1 MERKITVNVTVE
13 PLAPCKKLLRVELDV
28 KSVDEAFETVTRNF
42 QKEAALPGFRPGKA
56 PKDMVLKKYGAEI
69 RDEARRTLIGNHYRE
84 ALKQNNIDP
93 VSQPDIEEIQFEKG
107 QNLIFSATVETRPEF
122 ELPQYKGLPAKLE
135 AKQVTDADVN
145 NAIDLL
151 RGRHATYQAVDRELR
166 LGDVAVIQYSGRSEG
181 QPLTQFAPTAKGL
194 TEQTGFWLEL
204 KPGEFIPGFCEQL
217 VGARAGDKRVVQV
230 EFPADFVSK
239 DLQGRKAEYDV
250 QVTEAKE
257 KVLPEVNDEFAGKYG
272 AANVEKITIAVR
284 ESLEN
289 ELKFSKSRSVRQQ
302 VVQQLLQTLNF
313 DIPESVLAQET
324 RNLVYDL
331 VHQNT
336 KRGVS
341 KELIETQKDEIFAAA
356 SANARERVRLAFVVQ
371 RIAENEKIQVEQ
383 EDIVRQVRMVA
394 AMNSIPEAEILK
406 DLNRNQNG
414 LNDMIRQALHE
425 KTLRFLEQNAVVTE
439 TPPAA

>member
-1 MERKITVNVTVE
+1 MNVTVE

-272 AANVEKITIAVR
+272 AANVEKMTIAVR

-439 TPPAA
+439 TPPSA

>member
-1 MERKITVNVTVE
+1 MNVTVE

-56 PKDMVLKKYGAEI
+56 PKDMVLKRYGAEI
-69 RDEARRTLIGNHYRE
+69 RDETRRTLISNHYRE
-84 ALKQNNIDP
+84 ALKQNNIAP

-107 QNLIFSATVETRPEF
+107 QNLIFSATVETKPEF

-166 LGDVAVIQYSGRSEG
+166 MGDVAVIQYSGRSEG

-204 KPGEFIPGFCEQL
+204 KTGEFIPGFCEQL

-250 QVTEAKE
+250 LVTEAKE
-257 KVLPEVNDEFAGKYG
+257 KLLPEVNDEFAGKYG
-272 AANVEKITIAVR
+272 AANVEKLTIAVR
-284 ESLEN
+284 ENLEN

-302 VVQQLLQTLNF
+302 IVQHLLQTLNF

-371 RIAENEKIQVEQ
+371 RIAENENINVEQ
-383 EDIVRQVRMVA
+383 EDVLRQVRMVA

-406 DLNRNQNG
+406 NLNQNG
-414 LNDMIRQALHE
+414 LDDMVRQALHE
-425 KTLRFLEQNAVVTE
+425 KTLRFLEENAVVTE
-439 TPPAA
+439 TPPAS

>member
-1 MERKITVNVTVE
+1 MNVTVE

>member
-1 MERKITVNVTVE
+1 MNVTVE

-230 EFPADFVSK
+230 EFPVDFVSK

-272 AANVEKITIAVR
+272 AANVEKMTIAVR

-439 TPPAA
+439 TPPSA